1 MAEEQDSPS
10 GKKHRIIHWNPD
22 VGNQPEKRRWTP
34 LRIAAWGL
42 GGFVA
47 FIVVGRI
54 TVETSKLIFGP
65 DVFRPTAPA
74 GMDPVVASD
83 PGSVFVSRSKAEL
96 AQENVSKALAEIRRL
111 PQDHP
116 QQLQKL
122 ILIEKAYIGGESL
135 ISSGDYARAFNHF
148 DALSKE
154 IDEFGRLVK
163 VKQEA
168 QQAYDEVLLKIKD
181 LDRARSLAPEAL
193 DAAFAAA
200 GVGRQFLS
208 EGSFDAAKRTFDDA
222 FAELK
227 RAETILTDFIASNLR
242 EGREAL
248 SQGDR
253 EGAARAFQAAL
264 EKSPGNELALQ
275 GINRSRTI
283 DRVHALLVKA
293 KDLEDQKR
301 YTEAA
306 AAYGEA
312 FALDAF
318 SATAQ
323 QGQARAARLE
333 KETLFNAA
341 FAAAQEAFNHRDWE
355 RAITEGQNALKV
367 YPDRNDVADMVQSA
381 RDNSHQDSVA
391 NALAKAYAHEN
402 KFEWVAAREAY
413 DQTLK
418 LSPEHADA
426 KEGYARAGRVIRAL
440 LQYERSISEARER
453 AERAEFQ
460 AGIRSFNEAMAIKP
474 DYLVPSPEVEQLR
487 DVLMAQSQPVDVNFT
502 SDGKT
507 WVSISN
513 YRMLGQF
520 SNTSV
525 KILPGDYE
533 IIGRRKGYQ
542 DVLLLLQ
549 VRNGSQPPT
558 VAVTCN
564 LKADR

>member
-1 MAEEQDSPS
+1 MAEEQDPTS

-34 LRIAAWGL
+34 LRIAAFAL
-42 GGFVA
+42 GGFVGL
-47 FIVVGRI
+47 IVAGRI
-54 TVETSKLIFGP
+54 IVETSKLVFGP
-65 DVFRPTAPA
+65 DVFKSAAVSEA
-74 GMDPVVASD
+74 GPVAASD

-96 AQENVSKALAEIRRL
+96 ARENVSKALAEMRRL

-135 ISSGDYARAFNHF
+135 IDSGDYARAFNHF
-148 DALSKE
+148 DALGKE

-168 QQAYDEVLLKIKD
+168 QQAYDTVLLKIKE

-208 EGSFDAAKRTFDDA
+208 EGSFDAAKKTFDDA

-227 RAETILTDFIASNLR
+227 RAETVLGDFIASNLR
-242 EGREAL
+242 DGQEAL
-248 SQGDR
+248 SRGDR
-253 EGAARAFQAAL
+253 DGAARAFQAAL

-275 GINRSRTI
+275 GLNRSRTI
-283 DRVHALLVKA
+283 DRVYALLGKA
-293 KDLEDQKR
+293 KGLEDQKR
-301 YTEAA
+301 YAEAA

-323 QGQARAARLE
+323 QGQSRAARLE
-333 KETLFNAA
+333 KETQFNAA
-341 FAAAQEAFNHRDWE
+341 FTAAQEAFNRRDWE

-367 YPDRNDVADMVQSA
+367 YPDKKDVADMVKSA
-381 RDNSHQDSVA
+381 RENSHQDAVA
-391 NALAKAYAHEN
+391 SALAKAYEHEN

-413 DQTLK
+413 DQTMK
-418 LSPEHADA
+418 LSPDHADA
-426 KEGYARAGRVIRAL
+426 KEGYARAGKVIRAL
-440 LQYERSISEARER
+440 LQYERSIDEARER
-453 AERAEFQ
+453 ADRAEFQ

-474 DYLVPSPEVEQLR
+474 DYLVNSPEVEQLR
-487 DVLMAQSQPVDVNFT
+487 ATLMAQSQPVDVNFT

-520 SNTSV
+520 ANTSV

-564 LKADR
+564 LKADK